1 MKRIC
6 IFCGARP
13 GNDDY
18 LALARAV
25 GTAIV
30 GAGYGVAYGGG
41 RVGLMGALAD
51 GALAAGGEVVG
62 VIPEALS
69 GEEIAHR
76 GITALHVVGSMHG
89 RKALLEQLSDAF
101 IALPGGIGTMD
112 EFCEMLTWRQLGIH
126 RKPVALLNHNG
137 FYDRLIA
144 LFDDMVVQGF
154 VPASTRA
161 QLITER
167 TIEATLAAFI

>member
-13 GNDDY
+13 GNDEY

-25 GTAIV
+25 GIAIV
-30 GAGYGVAYGGG
+30 GAGYGLTYGGG

-62 VIPEALS
+62 VIPDALA
-69 GEEIAHR
+69 GEEIAHP
-76 GITALHVVGSMHG
+76 GLTKLHVVGSMHA
-89 RKALLEQLSDAF
+89 RKALLEKLSDAF
-101 IALPGGIGTMD
+101 VALPGGIGTMD

-137 FYDRLIA
+137 FYDKLIE
-144 LFDDMVVQGF
+144 LFDDMVTQGF

-161 QLITER
+161 HLITER
-167 TIEATLAAFI
+167 TIETTLAAFV